1 MKWGKGTTSFM
12 YQILDV
18 PCRPLLMGGIIDQIL
33 DSIILQSEAPLC
45 GRSKEPD
52 VSDSI
57 LFRAASSSSKL

>member
-12 YQILDV
+12 YQMLDV
-18 PCRPLLMGGIIDQIL
+18 PCHPLLMGGVIDQIP
-33 DSIILQSEAPLC
+33 DSTVVHSEAPLC

-52 VSDSI
+52 ISDFI